1 MNMKVIQLAVGWLAQ
16 LIEHCT
22 GIAKARKKKKGKKRK
37 HCLHITILSLWIY
50 LHSSNADR
58 NNDNFLRLSVFLP
71 CTDVIKCLTEYW
83 TGDIKKRICRS
94 LLKNGIDFPAADYT
108 FNFNISTLTWS
119 ITEWR
124 SYFTI

>member
-22 GIAKARKKKKGKKRK
+22 GIAKARKKKKGKKGNIAYTSQYF
-37 HCLHITILSLWIY
+37 HCEIY

-83 TGDIKKRICRS
+83 TGDIMKRICRS
-94 LLKNGIDFPAADYT
+94 LLKNGIDFPAANYT
-108 FNFNISTLTWS
+108 FTFNISTLT
-119 ITEWR
+119 
-124 SYFTI
+124 